1 MGADIMHIEIGVHHK
16 KEPYSK
22 LYTTDLA
29 NILESKYGLFSRFSE
44 MYRGD
49 ISEALADSLADA
61 TEQIFTIRGLFGKKP
76 DPYAQGLKTI
86 ENLFKEY
93 IDNEWLAGMSNGV
106 PTFDAL
112 HGFSRASNR
121 YSNVRRPSFKDTST
135 LRNNIKVTL
144 VQDE

>member
-1 MGADIMHIEIGVHHK
+1 MHIEIGVHQT

-22 LYTTDLA
+22 LYTQDLA
-29 NILESKYGLFSRFSE
+29 NILEAKYGLFSQFSE

-49 ISEALADSLADA
+49 IADALADSLAQA
-61 TEQIFTIRGLFGKKP
+61 TENVFTFKSLFSKKQS

-93 IDNEWLAGMSNGV
+93 IDEEWLTGMANGV

-112 HGFSRASNR
+112 HGFSRAINR
-121 YSNVRRPSFKDTST
+121 YTYSRRPSFKDTGT
-135 LRNNIKVTL
+135 LRNNIKVEL
-144 VQDE
+144 VDDE

>member
-1 MGADIMHIEIGVHHK
+1 MHIEIGVHQK

-29 NILESKYGLFSRFSE
+29 NILESKYGLFSNFST

-49 ISEALADSLADA
+49 IAEALADSLAQA
-61 TEQIFTIRGLFGKKP
+61 TENVFTLKSLFSKKQS

-93 IDNEWLAGMSNGV
+93 IDNEWLAGMTSGV

-121 YSNVRRPSFKDTST
+121 YSYVRRPSFKDTST

-144 VQDE
+144 EHGDIE